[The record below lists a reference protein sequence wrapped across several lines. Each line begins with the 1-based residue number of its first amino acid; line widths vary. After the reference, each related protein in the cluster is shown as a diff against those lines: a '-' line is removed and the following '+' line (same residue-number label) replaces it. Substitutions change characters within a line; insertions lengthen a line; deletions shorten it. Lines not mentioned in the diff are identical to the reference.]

1 MCVSEMSL
9 LSYLGDFT
17 DISLLPT
24 RENEF
29 VYLLVSVKVFH

>member
-1 MCVSEMSL
+1 MCISEVS

-17 DISLLPT
+17 NMSLLPT

-29 VYLLVSVKVFH
+29 VYLLVSVKFFH